1 MSELNVGEAT
11 AELLKELTD
20 EIRRLNTRIE
30 TLEQHNNTLVKAMDD
45 PATMMRKAGW
55 LRAITPM
62 ADEVFDPLNR
72 TVGDDPSFASGF
84 NTGDGALIKSP
95 DAQLREWEQMEA
107 SMPPRTSPSSRNYR

>member
-30 TLEQHNNTLVKAMDD
+30 TLEQHNNT
-45 PATMMRKAGW
+45 MMRKAGW

-72 TVGDDPSFASGF
+72 TVGDNPSFASGF